1 VNDRCFDSSTKD
13 PCKATADRFAGWI
26 PDSATVKN
34 DQASEALKEADSA
47 YTKAFANVDQTKDV
61 MPIYVRPDSDD
72 QTTITNN
79 NTAVLNYALTKTATW
94 IQKGGVDAD
103 WDAYVKKLD
112 SVGLTQNVKL
122 WQKYY
127 NEYTKN

>member
-1 VNDRCFDSSTKD
+1 
-13 PCKATADRFAGWI
+13 
-26 PDSATVKN
+26 
-34 DQASEALKEADSA
+34 
-47 YTKAFANVDQTKDV
+47 
-61 MPIYVRPDSDD
+61 MSDD

-127 NEYTKN
+127 DEYTKN